1 MSLVG
6 RLDKI
11 ATTLAEQQ
19 PSRKEIVLHRVIIE
33 PIWEMGT
40 DGSAK
45 LVGRRNV
52 HTDELEIVEGWG
64 NEGQYLAA
72 KDHEAP
78 TEADA

>member
-11 ATTLAEQQ
+11 AATLAAKQ
-19 PSRKEIVLHRVIIE
+19 PSRQEIVLRRVIIE
-33 PIWEMGT
+33 PIWEMGM

-52 HTDELEIVEGWG
+52 H
-64 NEGQYLAA
+64 
-72 KDHEAP
+72 P
-78 TEADA
+78 TSLR

>member
-45 LVGRRNV
+45 LVGRR
-52 HTDELEIVEGWG
+52 DS
-64 NEGQYLAA
+64 
-72 KDHEAP
+72 
-78 TEADA
+78 

>member
-19 PSRKEIVLHRVIIE
+19 PSWKEIVLHRVIIE

-45 LVGRRNV
+45 LVG
-52 HTDELEIVEGWG
+52 
-64 NEGQYLAA
+64 LAQRS
-72 KDHEAP
+72 HR
-78 TEADA
+78 

>member
-11 ATTLAEQQ
+11 AATLAEQQ
-19 PSRKEIVLHRVIIE
+19 PSRKEIVLRRVIIE

-64 NEGQYLAA
+64 NESQSLSRR
-72 KDHEAP
+72 
-78 TEADA
+78 